1 MKRNG
6 KDIYFTYKSGKKLK
20 IKGGIKVKKKYI
32 CGVLAMSLIL
42 GNAAMIADTGICY
55 GASGATASAATA
67 VAASTAATSSGAVTE
82 SAETVSEGA
91 IETQTAKT
99 ESGIELPQLTE
110 TKKLSLAEAI
120 KIMQTTGS
128 SAETALLHKESDV
141 AVSKGYSETVIKIKN
156 TENKLDMMDRAIAQ
170 LSGAGMKQEQIK
182 NYLGVDSSDAV
193 DLAYEA
199 QLAGA
204 TSTNKNISKLRRDF
218 ANKNIENNYQAE
230 LNQIEADTISIYYK
244 VLLAQDSLNIA
255 KENLATQQ
263 KTLKNT
269 EAKKAV
275 GLLSKSDVLKAK
287 SSVSDA
293 ESAVRNAETQLKYAK
308 MSFNYLLGYNVMQDV
323 VFTDS
328 IQTVTSKDEPVAVE
342 QAVKNALENRL
353 ELKGANHAVKIYN
366 MLFEDVQAYK
376 KTTSTY
382 LNAKIALAEAEK
394 TAKDAYS
401 KLEIDVRNKY
411 DLVQDKREAVK
422 AAQELLDY
430 ATEGERLMRLTYEE
444 GLSTVDQLLDTQ
456 VSLYKAKLNLANANS
471 EYALALKSYEYA
483 QGVGTTRLPL

>member
-1 MKRNG
+1 M
-6 KDIYFTYKSGKKLK
+6 
-20 IKGGIKVKKKYI
+20 KKKYI

-42 GNAAMIADTGICY
+42 GNAAMIADTGVCY
-55 GASGATASAATA
+55 GATTSAA
-67 VAASTAATSSGAVTE
+67 ATTGAAVTE
-82 SAETVSEGA
+82 TTDSA
-91 IETQTAKT
+91 IKTQPAKT

-110 TKKLSLAEAI
+110 TKKLSLAEAV

-128 SAETALLHKESDV
+128 SAETAMLHKESDV
-141 AVSKGYSETVIKIKN
+141 AVSKGYSETVQKIKK
-156 TENKLDMMDRAIAQ
+156 TEDKLDSLDDAIGYMQSLGMSQAQ
-170 LSGAGMKQEQIK
+170 ISA
-182 NYLGVDSSDAV
+182 YLETNFGVSSAIE
-193 DLAYEA
+193 LAYEA

-328 IQTVTSKDEPVAVE
+328 IKTVTGKDAPVEVE
-342 QAVKNALENRL
+342 QAVKNALENRI
-353 ELKGANHAVKIYN
+353 ELKGANHAVQVYDL
-366 MLFEDVQAYK
+366 LFKDVQAYPK
-376 KTTSTY
+376 NSATY
-382 LNAKIALAEAEK
+382 LNAKIALTEAEK

-411 DLVQDKREAVK
+411 DLVQDKKEAVK